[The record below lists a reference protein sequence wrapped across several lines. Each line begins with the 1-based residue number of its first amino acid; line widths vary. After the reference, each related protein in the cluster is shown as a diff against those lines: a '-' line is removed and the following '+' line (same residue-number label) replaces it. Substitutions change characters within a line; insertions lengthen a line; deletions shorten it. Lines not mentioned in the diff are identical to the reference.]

1 MKMTLSSKLMM
12 FNFFI
17 LAFGPFVLL
26 PLNVIRF
33 GITPDQVTALTAML
47 ADWKI
52 KFGAYSDPNTW
63 NTNSINDVNTLYL
76 AFFKLTEGIKKQISA
91 NTTVVLLNLERIILD
106 IKSPTA
112 RRSHVKVPDFSPVMI
127 CIEKLSMMMKI
138 IAMNPVNPFD
148 RKKPDGADSI
158 GYRIAITDA
167 GVIAKPENYVTQ
179 VPETSTEFEL
189 LFTLDQVGKTVWII
203 AFYINARGE
212 VGADGFAYSTTIL

>member
-1 MKMTLSSKLMM
+1 MM

-52 KFGAYSDPNTW
+52 KFGAYSDPTTW

-76 AFFKLTEGIKKQISA
+76 KFFKLTEGIKKQIRG
-91 NTTVVLLNLERIILD
+91 NITVVLLNVERIILD
-106 IKSPTA
+106 MKPPAT
-112 RRSHVKVPDFSPVMI
+112 RRTHVKVPDFSPVMV
-127 CIEKLSMMMKI
+127 CIEKFSMMIKM
-138 IAMNPVNPFD
+138 IAMNPTNPFN
-148 RKKPDGADSI
+148 RAKPDGGDSI

-167 GVIAKPENYVTQ
+167 GVTAKPEDYETQ
-179 VPETSTEFEL
+179 VPETDTEFEL

-212 VGADGFAYSTTIL
+212 VGADGFAYSTTII